1 MIVDYAHTPDA
12 LLKVLETL
20 KTIAKDRRGEI
31 YLVFGCG
38 GDRDE
43 GKRSIMGKIA
53 EENAHHVII
62 TNDNPRSENPQKII

>member
-20 KTIAKDRRGEI
+20 KPIAKERKGEI

-43 GKRSIMGKIA
+43 GKR
-53 EENAHHVII
+53 
-62 TNDNPRSENPQKII
+62 

>member
-43 GKRSIMGKIA
+43 
-53 EENAHHVII
+53 EE
-62 TNDNPRSENPQKII
+62 TDDDGGE